1 MAETAENQH
10 FDSILHETRV
20 FPPPTDF
27 AAKAHVSGMA
37 AYETLYHRSI
47 EEPDAFWDEV
57 AGELDWFTPWTKV
70 LDWQP
75 PHAQ

>member
-20 FPPPTDF
+20 FPPPPEF

-37 AYETLYHRSI
+37 AY
-47 EEPDAFWDEV
+47 
-57 AGELDWFTPWTKV
+57 
-70 LDWQP
+70 
-75 PHAQ
+75 